1 MPEHD
6 TIQAYLETAGEQIR
20 WGRARQIVIPELR
33 QHLEDQRDA
42 FLAEDREDAERLA
55 VEEMGDPV
63 SVGAELDR
71 IHRPKPQWGLLAL
84 TVAFALAGAVLRVW
98 LTADWA
104 ELYQDIDP
112 LRTALAFLLGCGAL
126 AAGDVLFLSVLA
138 HYAMAI
144 YVGALAATALAW
156 RLSPNVGGVAI
167 YARYVVLC
175 FPVVYA
181 CWLYTCRKK
190 GWWGMGLALAGM
202 VPLALAC
209 WMTPYVFAL
218 VELLLTGLVL
228 LIFACRK
235 DWFGIGRWKPLLT
248 VVGCVGGLAA
258 VFVYL
263 LLHSG
268 HAMRRLAAALH
279 PEADPLGMGYYAL
292 TARRALAG
300 ARWWGQGTWSGTS
313 SYAETMPCCESDN
326 LLTTLIH
333 QLGWG
338 PFLLVVLTFA
348 VLLGWLAVRC
358 LRQKSRLGQ
367 FLVIAVVMMLG
378 IQALFSVA
386 WNLGFTWN
394 SALFPLMI
402 GNTAS
407 VVEMGLIGLA
417 LSAFR
422 GDSVARDE
430 SCDVQYRPRYRIRV
444 HIEKL

>member
-1 MPEHD
+1 
-6 TIQAYLETAGEQIR
+6 
-20 WGRARQIVIPELR
+20 
-33 QHLEDQRDA
+33 
-42 FLAEDREDAERLA
+42 
-55 VEEMGDPV
+55 
-63 SVGAELDR
+63 
-71 IHRPKPQWGLLAL
+71 
-84 TVAFALAGAVLRVW
+84 
-98 LTADWA
+98 
-104 ELYQDIDP
+104 
-112 LRTALAFLLGCGAL
+112 
-126 AAGDVLFLSVLA
+126 
-138 HYAMAI
+138 
-144 YVGALAATALAW
+144 
-156 RLSPNVGGVAI
+156 
-167 YARYVVLC
+167 
-175 FPVVYA
+175 
-181 CWLYTCRKK
+181 
-190 GWWGMGLALAGM
+190 
-202 VPLALAC
+202 
-209 WMTPYVFAL
+209 
-218 VELLLTGLVL
+218 
-228 LIFACRK
+228 
-235 DWFGIGRWKPLLT
+235 
-248 VVGCVGGLAA
+248 
-258 VFVYL
+258 
-263 LLHSG
+263 
-268 HAMRRLAAALH
+268 
-279 PEADPLGMGYYAL
+279 MGYYAL